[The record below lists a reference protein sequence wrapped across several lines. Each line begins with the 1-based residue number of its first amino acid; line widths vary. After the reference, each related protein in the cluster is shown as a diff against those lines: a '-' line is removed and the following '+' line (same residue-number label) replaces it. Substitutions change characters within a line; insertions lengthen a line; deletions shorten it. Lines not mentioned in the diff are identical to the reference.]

1 MENKLVE
8 LRKYSDPRIV
18 VQRAIK
24 LYGKNVDIRVST
36 RKDKKYMIY
45 DPKKRQWI
53 HFGSFNP
60 PMEDYTKH
68 GDEIRRMK
76 FQIRNH
82 RWAYAPKYS
91 SAFMSYFILW

>member
-8 LRKYSDPRIV
+8 LRKYSNPEIV

-24 LYGKNVDIRVST
+24 LYGKNVDIRVSS
-36 RKDKKYMIY
+36 RKNKKYMIY
-45 DPKKRQWI
+45 DPKKRQFI

-76 FQIRNH
+76 FQIRNN
-82 RWAYAPKYS
+82 RFASANKYS
-91 SAFMSYFILW
+91 PAFNTYYLLW

>member
-1 MENKLVE
+1 MENKLIE
-8 LRKYSDPRIV
+8 LKKYSNPEIV

-24 LYGKNVDIRVST
+24 LYGKDVDIRVST

-53 HFGSFNP
+53 SFGQ
-60 PMEDYTKH
+60 MGYEDYTKH

-82 RWAYAPKYS
+82 RWAYSPKYS
-91 SAFMSYFILW
+91 ASFNTYYLLW